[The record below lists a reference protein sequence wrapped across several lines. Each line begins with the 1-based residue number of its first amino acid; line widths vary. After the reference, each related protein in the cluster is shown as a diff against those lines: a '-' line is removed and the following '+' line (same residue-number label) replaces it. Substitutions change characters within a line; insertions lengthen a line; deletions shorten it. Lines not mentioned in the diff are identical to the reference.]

1 MNQLSNLSIT
11 LRQRP
16 VGIQNSDNF
25 SLTSSPVGEIE
36 ENQILIKV
44 IYLSLDPYMSCLL
57 YTSDAADEE

>member
-16 VGIQNSDNF
+16 IGMPNSDNF

-36 ENQILIKV
+36 ENQIKNFDNINLK
-44 IYLSLDPYMSCLL
+44 D
-57 YTSDAADEE
+57 

>member
-16 VGIQNSDNF
+16 VGIPNSDNF

-36 ENQILIKV
+36 ENLRKFSDLGNSFGRTIK
-44 IYLSLDPYMSCLL
+44 
-57 YTSDAADEE
+57 